1 MFEGVLS
8 KRDSLKRFFIDKTKK
23 GLQLLSKRPI
33 VSIKQSSLLPK
44 LEIQRMLDTII
55 AIVKNPILC
64 GMVLSIVI
72 PTVLLVASELDD
84 YFFDKK
90 LATMNQ
96 NK

>member
-1 MFEGVLS
+1 M
-8 KRDSLKRFFIDKTKK
+8 DSLKRFFIDKTKN
-23 GLQLLSKRPI
+23 GLQSLSKSPI
-33 VSIKQSSLLPK
+33 VSLKQSNLLPK

-72 PTVLLVASELDD
+72 PTVLLVASEIDD

>member
-1 MFEGVLS
+1 
-8 KRDSLKRFFIDKTKK
+8 
-23 GLQLLSKRPI
+23 
-33 VSIKQSSLLPK
+33 
-44 LEIQRMLDTII
+44 MLDTII

>member
-1 MFEGVLS
+1 
-8 KRDSLKRFFIDKTKK
+8 
-23 GLQLLSKRPI
+23 
-33 VSIKQSSLLPK
+33 
-44 LEIQRMLDTII
+44 MLDAIF

-64 GMVLSIVI
+64 GLVLSIGI
-72 PTVLLVASELDD
+72 PAVLHVASEIDD

>member
-1 MFEGVLS
+1 
-8 KRDSLKRFFIDKTKK
+8 
-23 GLQLLSKRPI
+23 
-33 VSIKQSSLLPK
+33 
-44 LEIQRMLDTII
+44 MLDTII
-55 AIVKNPILC
+55 TIVKNPILC

-72 PTVLLVASELDD
+72 PTILLVASEIDD